1 MQTKYTQ
8 TKLAATASPYVA
20 HSCPSRK
27 KSKRKRDEAE
37 AKARVK
43 EGVAQYESRYG
54 SGEDEVESGKEV
66 SERDGGGKNDGEEGD
81 GVDDMLT
88 PAQRRF
94 RDKQLAREVSDGTP
108 LFSAPTRLIV
118 LGIRLGVSGAGL
130 FGVLAVDT
138 DRARVHGTMLIRRKM
153 NHSNTNTSE
162 LQYHVTPPF
171 RTTNFLTS
179 ITSQYLSILL
189 A

>member
-94 RDKQLAREVSDGTP
+94 RDKQLARESKK
-108 LFSAPTRLIV
+108 
-118 LGIRLGVSGAGL
+118 IRSMVEK
-130 FGVLAVDT
+130 T
-138 DRARVHGTMLIRRKM
+138 HRERVEEF
-153 NHSNTNTSE
+153 NA
-162 LQYHVTPPF
+162 
-171 RTTNFLTS
+171 
-179 ITSQYLSILL
+179 LL
-189 A
+189 ASMTEHNDIPRCSAAGNG